1 MLVVG
6 MKINFYMLYDHIK
19 LIHIINPAIN
29 LSWNIIKKTEK
40 KYYYIIQNDDL
51 QIINTKVNS

>member
-6 MKINFYMLYDHIK
+6 MKINCYMLYDHIK

-29 LSWNIIKKTEK
+29 LSWNIIKKK